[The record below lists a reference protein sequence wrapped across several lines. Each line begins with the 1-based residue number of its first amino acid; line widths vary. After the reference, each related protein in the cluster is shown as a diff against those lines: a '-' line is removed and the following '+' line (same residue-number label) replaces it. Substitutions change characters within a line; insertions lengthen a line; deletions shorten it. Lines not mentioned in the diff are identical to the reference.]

1 MSTLGWIDAGSGAS
15 GDMLLGALADLAAAT
30 GRPLPAPADVVD
42 ALRLPG
48 VSARTER
55 VTRSGLAA
63 THVLVDSPGSQPLRT
78 LPEIAE
84 VLGTSYAPSEVRER
98 ALAVFDRLADAEA
111 AVHGVPREQVHF
123 HEVGAVDTLVDVLG
137 ACWGLHEL
145 GLDALHCTPVAL
157 GGGTVRA
164 AHGRLPVPVPAV
176 LQLLQGIPSHGGPV
190 DVELCTPTGAA
201 LLAEHV
207 SSWGSMPAMT
217 VVAVGTGAGGRDLP
231 DRPNVLR
238 LVVGEETGSQGRQ
251 QALVVECTVDDL
263 DPRIWPGVL
272 TALLDAGAS
281 DAWLTAT
288 LGKKGR
294 PGQLLSV
301 LTAPEHADAVRRTV
315 LTHTSTL
322 GLREHA
328 VAKTALARRAVSV
341 RVDGEAVAVKLG
353 VLDGVVVN
361 AQPEWED
368 VARAAA
374 ALRRP
379 AKVVLAAA
387 VAAAQE
393 AAPVGQAPPGAAV
406 AVP

>member
-1 MSTLGWIDAGSGAS
+1 MSTIGWLDAGSGAS
-15 GDMLLGALADLAAAT
+15 GDMLLGALADLAAGT
-30 GRPLPAPADVVD
+30 GRPLPTPADAVD

-48 VSARTER
+48 VSTRTER

-63 THVLVDSPGSQPLRT
+63 TYVLVDSPGSQPLRT
-78 LPEIAE
+78 LPEITA
-84 VLGTSYAPSEVRER
+84 VLEGSDAPSEVRTR
-98 ALAVFDRLADAEA
+98 ALAAFGRIADAEA
-111 AVHGVPREQVHF
+111 AVHGVAREQVHF

-176 LQLLQGIPSHGGPV
+176 LQLLQGVPTHGGPV

-207 SSWGSMPAMT
+207 TAWGPMPPMAVT
-217 VVAVGTGAGGRDLP
+217 AVGTGAGGRDLP
-231 DRPNVLR
+231 DHPNVLR
-238 LVVGEETGSQGRQ
+238 LVVGETTDSQERQ
-251 QALVVECTVDDL
+251 QALVIECTVDDL

-294 PGQLLSV
+294 PGHLLSV
-301 LTAPEHADAVRRTV
+301 LTMTEHADAVRRTV

-322 GLREHA
+322 GLREHP
-328 VAKTALARRAVSV
+328 VAKTALARCAVTV
-341 RVDGEAVAVKLG
+341 DVDGRPVAVKLG
-353 VLDGVVVN
+353 VLDGLVVN

-368 VARAAA
+368 VAAAA
-374 ALRRP
+374 TALGRP

-387 VAAAQE
+387 VAAAHD
-393 AAPVGQAPPGAAV
+393 AAPVGQAPPETATEIR
-406 AVP
+406 

>member
-1 MSTLGWIDAGSGAS
+1 VSTIGWLDAGSGAS
-15 GDMLLGALADLAAAT
+15 GDMLLGALADLAATT

-42 ALRLPG
+42 ALHLPG
-48 VSARTER
+48 ASTRTER

-63 THVLVDSPGSQPLRT
+63 THVVVDTPGGQPLRT
-78 LPEIAE
+78 LPEITA
-84 VLGTSYAPSEVRER
+84 VLQASDAPSEVRDR
-98 ALAVFDRLADAEA
+98 ALAVFGRIADAEA
-111 AVHGVPREQVHF
+111 AVHGVDREQVHF

-145 GLDALHCTPVAL
+145 GLAALHCTPVAL

-176 LQLLQGIPSHGGPV
+176 LQLLKGIPTHGGPV

-207 SSWGSMPAMT
+207 TAWGPMPAMAVT
-217 VVAVGTGAGGRDLP
+217 AVGTGAGGRDLP
-231 DRPNVLR
+231 DHANVLR
-238 LVVGEETGSQGRQ
+238 LVVGETTSGRESQ
-251 QALVVECTVDDL
+251 QALVIECTVDDL

-272 TALLDAGAS
+272 AALLEAGAS

-322 GLREHA
+322 GLREHP
-328 VAKTALARRAVSV
+328 VAKTALARCAVTV
-341 RVDGEAVAVKLG
+341 DVDGRPVAVKLG
-353 VLDGVVVN
+353 VLDGLVVN

-368 VARAAA
+368 VAAAAA
-374 ALRRP
+374 ALSRP
-379 AKVVLAAA
+379 AKAVLAAA
-387 VAAAQE
+387 IAAAQG
-393 AAPVGQAPPGAAV
+393 AAPLGQAPPDTAV
-406 AVP
+406 EVR

>member
-1 MSTLGWIDAGSGAS
+1 MSTVGWIDAGNGAS

-30 GRPLPAPADVVD
+30 GRPLPAARDVVD
-42 ALRLPG
+42 ALHLTG
-48 VSARTER
+48 VSTRTER
-55 VTRSGLAA
+55 VSRSGLAA
-63 THVLVDSPGSQPLRT
+63 VHIEVQSPGSQPLRT
-78 LPEIAE
+78 LPEITE
-84 VLGTSYAPSEVRER
+84 VLAASDAPSEARDR
-98 ALAVFDRLADAEA
+98 ALAVFGRLADAEA
-111 AVHGVPREQVHF
+111 AVHGVAREQVHF

-137 ACWGLHEL
+137 ACWGLHAL
-145 GLDALHCTPVAL
+145 GLETLHCTPVAL

-207 SSWGSMPAMT
+207 SSWGPMPAMAVT
-217 VVAVGTGAGGRDLP
+217 GVGTGAGGRDLP

-238 LVVGEETGSQGRQ
+238 LVVGETSNEQQQ

-294 PGQLLSV
+294 PGHLLSV
-301 LTAPEHADAVRRTV
+301 LTAPRHADAVRRTV

-322 GLREHA
+322 GLREHP
-328 VAKTALARRAVSV
+328 VAKTALARRAVTV
-341 RVDGEAVAVKLG
+341 DVDGQAVAVKLG
-353 VLDGVVVN
+353 VLDGLVVN

-368 VARAAA
+368 VARAAT
-374 ALRRP
+374 ALGRP

-387 VAAAQE
+387 VAAAQG
-393 AAPVGQAPPGAAV
+393 AAPVGEAPPGGSLDIA
-406 AVP
+406 

>member
-1 MSTLGWIDAGSGAS
+1 MSTVGWIDAGSGAS

-30 GRPLPAPADVVD
+30 GRPLPAARDVVD
-42 ALRLPG
+42 ALRLTG
-48 VSARTER
+48 VSTRTER
-55 VTRSGLAA
+55 VGRSGLAA
-63 THVLVDSPGSQPLRT
+63 VHIEVQSPGSQPLRT
-78 LPEIAE
+78 LPEITD
-84 VLGTSYAPSEVRER
+84 VLESSDAPSEVRDR

-111 AVHGVPREQVHF
+111 AVHGVAREQVHF

-137 ACWGLHEL
+137 ACWGLHAL
-145 GLDALHCTPVAL
+145 GLETLHCTPVAL

-207 SSWGSMPAMT
+207 SSWGPMPAMAVT
-217 VVAVGTGAGGRDLP
+217 GVGTGAGGRDLP

-238 LVVGEETGSQGRQ
+238 LVVGETSNEQQQ

-281 DAWLTAT
+281 DAWLNAT

-294 PGQLLSV
+294 PGHLLSV
-301 LTAPEHADAVRRTV
+301 LTAPRHADAVRRTV

-322 GLREHA
+322 GLREHP
-328 VAKTALARRAVSV
+328 VAKTALARRAVTV
-341 RVDGEAVAVKLG
+341 DVDGQAVAVKLG
-353 VLDGVVVN
+353 VLDGLVVN

-368 VARAAA
+368 VARAAT
-374 ALRRP
+374 ALGRP

-387 VAAAQE
+387 VAAAQG
-393 AAPVGQAPPGAAV
+393 AAPVGEAPPGGSLDIA
-406 AVP
+406 